1 MLVVTRQ
8 EGEEVV
14 IGDPKNPIGVV
25 RIASIRGDRV
35 RIAFDFPRDIQVNR
49 REVADQK
56 KDETGQAQSNAQPQ
70 AMVGLANGTNGEMN
84 SPVPPANQ
92 PTLEVTVTKPERPEL
107 RPTVIGVIRPKLPGK

>member
-25 RIASIRGDRV
+25 RVASIRGDRV
-35 RIAFDFPRDIQVNR
+35 RIAFDFPRDIAVNR

-56 KDETGQAQSNAQPQ
+56 KVEEAGQKEAQVQPL
-70 AMVGLANGTNGEMN
+70 AGLANGTNGDVA

-92 PTLEVTVTKPERPEL
+92 PTIEVTVTKPERPEL
-107 RPTVIGVIRPKLPGK
+107 RPTVIGVIRPKNPGK